1 VKPDAAWTP
10 GAVAC
15 SLTQNQQAQGVA
27 NMGLSELFQR
37 FKGKAVDTAVGLWLR
52 QKLKRYGTMT
62 TLQIDSKQ
70 KTIHMELE
78 LKGETSPIVVDVE
91 NYELLH
97 KKDETFLSLN
107 KVSTSREWMTVLLR
121 ELLPNQQF
129 KVPNAL
135 KIAL

>member
-1 VKPDAAWTP
+1 
-10 GAVAC
+10 
-15 SLTQNQQAQGVA
+15 
-27 NMGLSELFQR
+27 
-37 FKGKAVDTAVGLWLR
+37 
-52 QKLKRYGTMT
+52 MT